1 MIKHRVPGLATVL
14 LASTGIA
21 SNASAQENTR
31 AEVRQDLVQAED
43 NGLRFVTDTSYP
55 DVAPS
60 LVPQVARLQRL
71 GEGGMGG
78 DMSSTSPAGTGAAG
92 AGSTRVMSPPWPAS
106 VLSASARCTSA
117 ADATPQRA
125 DRSIA
130 AAMQLASSGAHARW
144 APHRPSV
151 PAIERQTP
159 GSDAAVATRFF

>member
-1 MIKHRVPGLATVL
+1 MIKHRAPGLAMVL

-21 SNASAQENTR
+21 SNASAQERIR
-31 AEVRQDLVQAED
+31 ADVRQELIQAED
-43 NGLRFVTDTSYP
+43 NGLRFVTDASYP

-60 LVPQVARLQRL
+60 LVPQVARLQRQ
-71 GEGGMGG
+71 GEGGMGA
-78 DMSSTSPAGTGAAG
+78 TCRVRAHPLRLHLG
-92 AGSTRVMSPPWPAS
+92 AGSTRVMSPPRPAS

-117 ADATPQRA
+117 TDATPQRT

-130 AAMQLASSGAHARW
+130 AAMQIASSGAHARW
-144 APHRPSV
+144 TAHRPSV